1 MSFED
6 KIDDWKVKLHFVVD
20 ERVKKNVGG
29 CVKKNVIA
37 RSAGDE
43 AIHIRMTFYS
53 KCLVCIQRGN
63 SDNNYMQR
71 LFKRF
76 FVVFAFAFAFP
87 CFFAFSESV
96 QIKYSGNR
104 GYTLV
109 ERTNLRRYVNGK
121 YSGLTS
127 REVRS
132 FISAAESLP
141 PNIPE
146 YLQNEKI
153 PQKTRISARKS
164 QLYDGNF
171 YVMEE
176 TLRNSKSVAA
186 GIHKAIPS
194 VFYID
199 SDGQMKMVEDNGY
212 PTFRSFPSYTT
223 QNLKS
228 GDSWKAQAERAVDPL
243 NKGVFT
249 RIPIQVLYTFSGEE
263 TYKEEKVYRIKAI
276 WQTNYGFSSF
286 YKDMKGDD
294 SLQKATGGHKADI
307 IVRKSTGE
315 AILINDSV
323 DETFFYSDGSQVA
336 FKGTITLFT
345 EYPPAVDRSKL
356 LMNLQ
361 RVASISPKNENQSK
375 NQDGDNA
382 AGGFGN
388 ASRGGTEIASA
399 KGAGASESS
408 KNEIWSGKTGKS
420 SETKNALKDK
430 IAESEKTHVIAR
442 SADDEAIH
450 NYKTSEQ
457 SGQEIQDK
465 NNKIEENAKNAKN
478 SRTETSSD
486 SGKNGKSQK
495 SERENVKNGKSQ
507 KIEKVSNIAAAPKN
521 NMLVEETSA
530 GVRLSIRDIKFLPD
544 SAQIVSGENSRLDD
558 VAAVLKTVPNQL
570 LIEGHTASVGKPAG
584 EQKLSVE
591 RAESIAAELVKRG
604 ISADRL
610 ICKGWGGIR
619 PVADNSTDS
628 GRAQNRRVEITI
640 LE

>member
-1 MSFED
+1 
-6 KIDDWKVKLHFVVD
+6 
-20 ERVKKNVGG
+20 
-29 CVKKNVIA
+29 
-37 RSAGDE
+37 
-43 AIHIRMTFYS
+43 
-53 KCLVCIQRGN
+53 
-63 SDNNYMQR
+63 MQR

-76 FVVFAFAFAFP
+76 FVVFAFP
-87 CFFAFSESV
+87 CFFAFSENV

-141 PNIPE
+141 ANIPE
-146 YLQNEKI
+146 YLQDEKI
-153 PQKTRISARKS
+153 SQKTRIPARKS

-176 TLRNSKSVAA
+176 TLRNSKSVME

-212 PTFRSFPSYTT
+212 PAFRSFPSYTT
-223 QNLKS
+223 QNLKP

-249 RIPIQVLYTFSGEE
+249 RMPIQVLYTFSGEE
-263 TYKEEKVYRIKAI
+263 IYKEEKVYRIKAI
-276 WQTNYGFSSF
+276 WQTNYGFSNS
-286 YKDMKGDD
+286 YRDVKGDD
-294 SLQKATGGHKADI
+294 SLEKATGGHKADI

-323 DETFFYSDGSQVA
+323 DETFFYSDKSQVA

-361 RVASISPKNENQSK
+361 RVASISPKDENQSMNK
-375 NQDGDNA
+375 DDNA
-382 AGGFGN
+382 AGGFGFGSAN
-388 ASRGGTEIASA
+388 RVGTEVASA
-399 KGAGASESS
+399 KGGIFSASESS
-408 KNEIWSGKTGKS
+408 KNEIWPRKTG
-420 SETKNALKDK
+420 N
-430 IAESEKTHVIAR
+430 
-442 SADDEAIH
+442 
-450 NYKTSEQ
+450 
-457 SGQEIQDK
+457 QDR

-478 SRTETSSD
+478 SRTETASD

-495 SERENVKNGKSQ
+495 SERENIKNSKAQ
-507 KIEKVSNIAAAPKN
+507 KVEKVSGIASAPKN

-544 SAQIVSGENSRLDD
+544 SAQIVSGETSRLDD

-570 LIEGHTASVGKPAG
+570 LIEGHTASVGKPEG
-584 EQKLSVE
+584 EQKLSAE

-604 ISADRL
+604 ISAGRL
-610 ICKGWGGIR
+610 ICKGWGGNR

>member
-1 MSFED
+1 M
-6 KIDDWKVKLHFVVD
+6 
-20 ERVKKNVGG
+20 
-29 CVKKNVIA
+29 
-37 RSAGDE
+37 
-43 AIHIRMTFYS
+43 
-53 KCLVCIQRGN
+53 
-63 SDNNYMQR
+63 
-71 LFKRF
+71 
-76 FVVFAFAFAFP
+76 P
-87 CFFAFSESV
+87 ES
-96 QIKYSGNR
+96 
-104 GYTLV
+104 
-109 ERTNLRRYVNGK
+109 
-121 YSGLTS
+121 
-127 REVRS
+127 
-132 FISAAESLP
+132 
-141 PNIPE
+141 
-146 YLQNEKI
+146 LQNEKI
-153 PQKTRISARKS
+153 TQKSKSLAGKS
-164 QLYDGNF
+164 QWYDGNF

-186 GIHKAIPS
+186 EIHKAIPS

-199 SDGQMKMVEDNGY
+199 PDGQMKMVEDNGY
-212 PTFRSFPSYTT
+212 PTFRSFPSYTA

-249 RIPIQVLYTFSGEE
+249 RMPIQVLYTFSGEE
-263 TYKEEKVYRIKAI
+263 IYKEEKVYRIKAI

-286 YKDMKGDD
+286 YRDMKGDD

-323 DETFFYSDGSQVA
+323 DETFFYSDGIQVA

-361 RVASISPKNENQSK
+361 RVASIAPKNGNQKK
-375 NQDGDNA
+375 NQDDDFA
-382 AGGFGN
+382 AGGFGSGN
-388 ASRGGTEIASA
+388 RVGNKMQNEIVSA
-399 KGAGASESS
+399 KDKNGSKNQGGNELAYAKGSGASESS
-408 KNEIWSGKTGKS
+408 KNEAASSKTGKASESKNS
-420 SETKNALKDK
+420 SKDK
-430 IAESEKTHVIAR
+430 IAESGSKNAKSENQNAFGKTENSGSLNESRKTEK
-442 SADDEAIH
+442 SD
-450 NYKTSEQ
+450 NLN
-457 SGQEIQDK
+457 K
-465 NNKIEENAKNAKN
+465 NNKIEEIAKN
-478 SRTETSSD
+478 SGTETAPD
-486 SGKNGKSQK
+486 SGKNS
-495 SERENVKNGKSQ
+495 KNGKSQ
-507 KIEKVSNIAAAPKN
+507 KIEKVSGIASAPKN

-544 SAQIVSGENSRLDD
+544 SAQIVSGEKSRLDD
-558 VAAVLKTVPNQL
+558 VAAVLKNVPNQL

-591 RAESIAAELVKRG
+591 RAESIASELVKRG

-610 ICKGWGGIR
+610 ICKGWGGNR

>member
-1 MSFED
+1 MQSF
-6 KIDDWKVKLHFVVD
+6 
-20 ERVKKNVGG
+20 
-29 CVKKNVIA
+29 
-37 RSAGDE
+37 
-43 AIHIRMTFYS
+43 
-53 KCLVCIQRGN
+53 
-63 SDNNYMQR
+63 
-71 LFKRF
+71 FKRF
-76 FVVFAFAFAFP
+76 FVVFAFAFP
-87 CFFAFSESV
+87 CFFTFSESV

-132 FISAAESLP
+132 FVSATES
-141 PNIPE
+141 PE
-146 YLQNEKI
+146 SLQNEKFT
-153 PQKTRISARKS
+153 QKSKSLAGKS
-164 QLYDGNF
+164 QWYDGNF

-249 RIPIQVLYTFSGEE
+249 RMPIQVLYTFSGEE
-263 TYKEEKVYRIKAI
+263 IYKEEKVYRIKAI

-286 YKDMKGDD
+286 YRDMKGDD
-294 SLQKATGGHKADI
+294 SLQKATGGHKADV

-361 RVASISPKNENQSK
+361 RVASISPKNENQNK
-375 NQDGDNA
+375 NQDDDFT
-382 AGGFGN
+382 AGGFGSGKH
-388 ASRGGTEIASA
+388 AGKEMQSEIASA
-399 KGAGASESS
+399 KGTSSNESP

-420 SETKNALKDK
+420 SETKTASKDK

-450 NYKTSEQ
+450 NYKTGEQ
-457 SGQEIQDK
+457 SGQESQDK
-465 NNKIEENAKNAKN
+465 NNKIEEIAKN
-478 SRTETSSD
+478 SGTETSSA
-486 SGKNGKSQK
+486 SGKNSKNGKSSK
-495 SERENVKNGKSQ
+495 SERENSKNGKSQ
-507 KIEKVSNIAAAPKN
+507 KIEKVSGIASAPKN

-591 RAESIAAELVKRG
+591 RAESIASELVKRG

-610 ICKGWGGIR
+610 ICKGWGGNH